1 MVEGFEYMESCPS
14 GRRCSTRNAV
24 GRKAS
29 RVRIPN
35 SPPRRSKLCIAC
47 SDFLCFAEKTE
58 RAHAAAPPLQPEA
71 DASVWAAERNHR
83 AFLLKVDPDKS
94 GFIGGMN
101 VRNRP
106 FLMFLLSFATLC
118 FGYFVIRYILFD
130 FHGMKQWPL
139 VLLVGCVVVI
149 VVSYLA
155 HSKILPLVTSIS
167 YPLGFAVGAMFH
179 TTTFDD
185 AVGRTDN
192 LWIIWT
198 AVIMI
203 AMIVSGI
210 VEFIILKRKD
220 S

>member
-1 MVEGFEYMESCPS
+1 MHLK
-14 GRRCSTRNAV
+14 TREN
-24 GRKAS
+24 RS
-29 RVRIPN
+29 R
-35 SPPRRSKLCIAC
+35 
-47 SDFLCFAEKTE
+47 FFAT
-58 RAHAAAPPLQPEA
+58 RPPLLM
-71 DASVWAAERNHR
+71 DAFGVCYNH
-83 AFLLKVDPDKS
+83 LNKS

-106 FLMFLLSFATLC
+106 FLMFLISFATLC

-139 VLLVGCVVVI
+139 VLLVGCAVVI

>member
-1 MVEGFEYMESCPS
+1 M
-14 GRRCSTRNAV
+14 
-24 GRKAS
+24 
-29 RVRIPN
+29 
-35 SPPRRSKLCIAC
+35 
-47 SDFLCFAEKTE
+47 
-58 RAHAAAPPLQPEA
+58 
-71 DASVWAAERNHR
+71 
-83 AFLLKVDPDKS
+83 KVDPDKS

-210 VEFIILKRKD
+210 VEFIIILKRKD

>member
-1 MVEGFEYMESCPS
+1 MHLIVHLK
-14 GRRCSTRNAV
+14 TREN
-24 GRKAS
+24 RS
-29 RVRIPN
+29 R
-35 SPPRRSKLCIAC
+35 
-47 SDFLCFAEKTE
+47 FFAT
-58 RAHAAAPPLQPEA
+58 RTPLLM
-71 DASVWAAERNHR
+71 DAFGVCYN
-83 AFLLKVDPDKS
+83 LLNKS

-106 FLMFLLSFATLC
+106 FLMFLISFATLC

>member
-1 MVEGFEYMESCPS
+1 MRFEPNEHIQIHW
-14 GRRCSTRNAV
+14 TV
-24 GRKAS
+24 GRKHRNQA
-29 RVRIPN
+29 
-35 SPPRRSKLCIAC
+35 LIAGLFYGKI
-47 SDFLCFAEKTE
+47 ST
-58 RAHAAAPPLQPEA
+58 
-71 DASVWAAERNHR
+71 N
-83 AFLLKVDPDKS
+83 KS

-106 FLMFLLSFATLC
+106 FLMFLISFATLC

-130 FHGMKQWPL
+130 FHEMKQWPL